1 MPNYRRARIPG
12 GTFFFTVVTDRRRR
26 VFADP
31 AARAL
36 LGSVFRRCVLRW
48 PFVMPAIVLL
58 PDHLHAIWSLPPG
71 DADFSK
77 RWGWIKKTFT
87 SAWLGMGHTE
97 TRTTDGRRRE
107 RRRGVWQPRF
117 WEHAIETDEDFDRHF
132 DYTHYNPAKHGYVT
146 CPADWPASSF
156 HRWVRDGLYP
166 ADWACAGRTA
176 QPLLFT
182 DIAASVGE

>member
-1 MPNYRRARIPG
+1 M
-12 GTFFFTVVTDRRRR
+12 
-26 VFADP
+26 
-31 AARAL
+31 
-36 LGSVFRRCVLRW
+36 
-48 PFVMPAIVLL
+48 
-58 PDHLHAIWSLPPG
+58 PPG

-77 RWGWIKKTFT
+77 RRGWIKKTFT
-87 SAWLGMGHTE
+87 SAWIGMVHTE